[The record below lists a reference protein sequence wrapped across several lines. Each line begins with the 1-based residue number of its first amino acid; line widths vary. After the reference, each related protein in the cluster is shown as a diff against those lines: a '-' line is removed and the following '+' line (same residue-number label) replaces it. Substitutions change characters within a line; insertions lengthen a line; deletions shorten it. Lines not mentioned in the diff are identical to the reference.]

1 MIDASVWE
9 PKDGL
14 KFDDKSL
21 GIIKCDNNIS
31 IMAGPGAGK
40 TEILAQKACF
50 ILETELCAWPYN
62 VLSISRKRESAS
74 NIKNRVSLR
83 CGNVLSERF
92 HSFTIEAFTKSI
104 VDRFMHILPKHEQP
118 NEDYKLV
125 FNSRDSNF
133 RDKLTFDQ
141 LTITALKI
149 VNSSSTLMS
158 SIRATYKY
166 VFIDE
171 FQDLNGH
178 QYDFVKSIFCGSQS
192 VVTVVGDTKQAVMK
206 FANALP
212 DGFIKFKQDFK
223 ADLKIIYTNFRAAP
237 ELKQFID
244 CIGNEWWPINTE
256 SVESNIDSVALDKG
270 DYSLLNFNDEEHEVK
285 QLSLKIKKWISEDG
299 IKPKE
304 IAILFRINTNNNYS
318 KNLNIALLD
327 LGVLSINESNIQ
339 DYLSEPLGKVL
350 VSLLC
355 LLTRPRD
362 IKAWECLRDSYLY
375 CSSSNSLHND
385 FELTRIL
392 KLIGDTPFYGD
403 GDAKT
408 FDSILD
414 VTIEIMNEFFYENL
428 KKTWTQYRQG
438 TLMDETFHGVLE
450 ELKEAR
456 NISSSW
462 SGAVDL
468 ISGVGAVRMM
478 TIHKSKGLEFEAVV
492 LLGLEDYSYF
502 RYGMTQK
509 KLDEER
515 STVFVALS
523 RAKSK
528 LLISSAMS
536 RKHTGP
542 SKFMHVNSI
551 INDLTKFGMN
561 RSRVDKLDTLKI

>member
-14 KFDDKSL
+14 KFDEKSL

-62 VLSISRKRESAS
+62 ILSISRKRESAS
-74 NIKNRVSLR
+74 NIKGRVSLR
-83 CGNVLSERF
+83 CGDVLSERF

-125 FNSRDSNF
+125 FNARDSNLK
-133 RDKLTFDQ
+133 DTLTFDQ
-141 LTITALKI
+141 LTVIASKI
-149 VNSSSTLMS
+149 VKSSSSLMS

-166 VFIDE
+166 IFIDE

-178 QYDFVKSIFCGSQS
+178 QYDFVKSIFCHPQH
-192 VVTVVGDTKQAVMK
+192 VVTVVGDTKQAIMK

-212 DGFIKFKQDFK
+212 NGFIKFKKDFQ
-223 ADLKIIYTNFRAAP
+223 ADLKIVYTNFRATP

-256 SVESNIDSVALDKG
+256 NTGSNTLGVALKKN
-270 DYSLLNFNDEEHEVK
+270 DYSLLNYHDEEHEVK
-285 QLSLKIKKWISEDG
+285 QLSLKIKKWIVEDG
-299 IKPKE
+299 IKPEE
-304 IAILFRINTNNNYS
+304 IAILFRVNTDNNYS

-327 LGVLSINESNIQ
+327 LGILSINESNIQ

-362 IKAWECLRDSYLY
+362 ITAWECLRDSYYY
-375 CSSSNSLHND
+375 CNSSNSLNND

-392 KLIGDTPFYGD
+392 KLIGNTQFYGE
-403 GDAKT
+403 GEAKT
-408 FDSILD
+408 FDSILE

-428 KKTWTQYRQG
+428 KKTWIQYQQG
-438 TLMDETFHGVLE
+438 TLMDDTFHGVLK

-456 NISSSW
+456 IISSSW
-462 SGAVDL
+462 TGAVDL

-478 TIHKSKGLEFEAVV
+478 TIHKSKGLEFEAVI
-492 LLGLEDYSYF
+492 LLGLEDFSYF
-502 RYGMTQK
+502 RFEMTQK

-515 STVFVALS
+515 STIFVALS

-528 LLISSAMS
+528 LLISSAMN

-542 SKFMHVNSI
+542 SKFTHVRSI
-551 INDLTKFGMN
+551 IDDLTKFGMN
-561 RSRVDKLDTLKI
+561 SVVMVK